1 MNWKFKILWLENS
14 LGIAIDQVNL
24 KGKIP
29 ITVTGTAVGIISVVG
44 YTPDIF
50 ATPIIGYLLDNY
62 PGSLGHQYV
71 FTMLLLFSLL
81 GLWASINFNRN
92 LNTQ

>member
-1 MNWKFKILWLENS
+1 MLKPIKF
-14 LGIAIDQVNL
+14 
-24 KGKIP
+24 
-29 ITVTGTAVGIISVVG
+29 TGTAVGIISVVG

-81 GLWASINFNRN
+81 GLWASLNFNRN
-92 LNTQ
+92 LNTRWPPFHRGDILQVIDIFYIVIY